1 VQHVDDD
8 AGRWTALA
16 TWRRLGWRNAEAGN
30 FNTWRDLGVPGSS
43 GYAPMPWDNWGLLLR
58 WEQPL
63 GEAWR
68 VSATL
73 GGTYDR
79 NRNFDRL
86 ADGVSGQA
94 GLGVERSW

>member
-1 VQHVDDD
+1 
-8 AGRWTALA
+8 
-16 TWRRLGWRNAEAGN
+16 
-30 FNTWRDLGVPGSS
+30 
-43 GYAPMPWDNWGLLLR
+43 MPWDNWGLLLR